1 MDSKI
6 ILIVIVAALVAVGA
20 VAVLALGSGS
30 NDTPPSSDM
39 VRYEGNGGA
48 TDDGITHYDTKMTTV
63 QKSLFKKEDYHFK
76 EWNTKANGSGT
87 AYQPDQ
93 TVSLGTVLYAQ
104 WSDANSVG
112 AVNLHTN
119 IFHLYIG
126 QKGSSDLVNIDN
138 GSADLPASGAILVVS
153 PVDKEAQITVADNL
167 QITIVSGANTYKVDL
182 SLPTGGLSFTGG
194 DVLSS
199 GIAAYLD
206 IGQSGKNTIATVSI
220 SLIKHRSAVRK
231 NCKRFQASGDSPDA
245 LFFFTP
251 QAPTCT

>member
-1 MDSKI
+1 VDSKI

-20 VAVLALGSGS
+20 VAVVTLSSGS

-48 TDDGITHYDTKMTTV
+48 TDDGITHYDTKMTNV

-87 AYQPDQ
+87 AYQPGQ

-104 WSDANSVG
+104 WSDANSVD
-112 AVNLHTN
+112 AVNLYTSV
-119 IFHLYIG
+119 FHLFIG
-126 QKGSSDLVNIDN
+126 QKGSSDLVNIDD
-138 GSADLPASGAILVVS
+138 GSADLPASSAILVVS

-167 QITIVSGANTYKVDL
+167 QITIVSGTKTYKVDL
-182 SLPTGGLSFTGG
+182 GLPASGLSFTGG

-206 IGQSGKNTIATVSI
+206 IGQSGKNAIATVSI
-220 SLIKHRSAVRK
+220 SVIQHRSAARK
-231 NCKRFQASGDSPDA
+231 N
-245 LFFFTP
+245 L
-251 QAPTCT
+251 

>member
-1 MDSKI
+1 M
-6 ILIVIVAALVAVGA
+6 IVAALVAVGA
-20 VAVLALGSGS
+20 IAVLALGSGS

-39 VRYEGNGGA
+39 VRYEGNGGD

-119 IFHLYIG
+119 IFLLYIG

-138 GSADLPASGAILVVS
+138 GSADLPASSAILVVS
-153 PVDKEAQITVADNL
+153 PVDKEAQVTVDDNL
-167 QITIVSGANTYKVDL
+167 RITIVSGKNTYKVDL
-182 SLPTGGLSFTGG
+182 GLPASGLSFTGG

-220 SLIKHRSAVRK
+220 SLIKNRSAVRK

-251 QAPTCT
+251 RAPTCT

>member
-20 VAVLALGSGS
+20 VAVVTLSSGS

-48 TDDGITHYDTKMTTV
+48 TDDGITHYDTKMTNV

-87 AYQPDQ
+87 AYQPGQ

-104 WSDANSVG
+104 WSDANSVD
-112 AVNLHTN
+112 AVNLYTSV
-119 IFHLYIG
+119 FHLFIG
-126 QKGSSDLVNIDN
+126 QKGSSDLVNIDD
-138 GSADLPASGAILVVS
+138 GSADLPASSAILVVS

-167 QITIVSGANTYKVDL
+167 QITIVSGTKTYKVDL
-182 SLPTGGLSFTGG
+182 GLPASGLSFTGG

-206 IGQSGKNTIATVSI
+206 IGQSGKNAIATVSI
-220 SLIKHRSAVRK
+220 SVIQHRSAARK
-231 NCKRFQASGDSPDA
+231 N
-245 LFFFTP
+245 L
-251 QAPTCT
+251 